1 MKVKP
6 NPALLWP
13 LDYEAG
19 VLAIAESEGCQLEA
33 YQCSAGRW
41 TCGWGETDGV
51 GPTTSWTQYFSDQ
64 RFCDSL
70 GERVSAVR
78 EACTVEPTKYQLCAL
93 VSLAYNIGLGGF
105 KRSTVLRCHNR
116 KDFLA
121 ASRAFGLW
129 NQYTDPTTGKLRESN
144 GLTARRAL
152 ESALYLRLTDGARVI
167 PQEVAPQS
175 SIVSSPINAGGAVAA
190 GTGAISMIAQTGDSI
205 KVVGSTVG
213 SAKVFL
219 VETLGLSTDMLIPIV
234 LIGAGVVVMWQR
246 NKQRSGGWS

>member
-1 MKVKP
+1 MNVKP
-6 NPALLWP
+6 NPALPWP
-13 LDYEAG
+13 LDYDAG
-19 VLAIAESEGCQLEA
+19 VLVIAESEGCQLRA

-41 TCGWGETDGV
+41 TCGWGECDGV
-51 GPTTSWTQYFSDQ
+51 GPTTKWTQYYADQ

-78 EACTVEPTKYQLCAL
+78 EACTVEPTVYQLCAL
-93 VSLAYNIGLGGF
+93 VSFAYNYGGW
-105 KRSTVLRCHNR
+105 RSSTVLRCHNR

-121 ASRAFGLW
+121 ASRAFALV
-129 NQYTDPTTGKLRESN
+129 NEYTDPATGKRKVSN
-144 GLTARRAL
+144 GLTARRAV

-190 GTGAISMIAQTGDSI
+190 GTGAISMIAQAGDSI
-205 KVVGSTVG
+205 KVVGSTVAQ
-213 SAKVFL
+213 AKEFAVD
-219 VETLGLSTDMLIPIV
+219 TLGLSTDMLIPIV